1 MSKKQL
7 ILLRHAKSSWEDD
20 QLVDHDRPLND
31 RGRKAAKRI
40 GRLLLEQ
47 RIVADVVLCSTSVRT
62 RETAKIVFSKW
73 PERPEIWFR
82 SDLYHASPEQMA
94 VILAGLAD
102 QQGSAM
108 LIGHNPGFEQ
118 FLEQLTGQFVKF
130 PTAAVAVLELD
141 LEAWDQVSTATRGRL
156 VQLWKPKELT
166 ND

>member
-1 MSKKQL
+1 MLKKRL

-20 QLVDHDRPLND
+20 QLADHDRPLND

-40 GRLLLEQ
+40 GRLLLEKK
-47 RIVADVVLCSTSVRT
+47 IVADVVLCSTSVRT
-62 RETAKIVFSKW
+62 RETAEIVFAKW
-73 PERPEIWFR
+73 PARPEISFR
-82 SDLYHASPEQMA
+82 SDLYHASPEEMA
-94 VILAGLAD
+94 IILAGLAD

-118 FLEQLTGQFVKF
+118 FLEQLTGQYEQF

-141 LEAWDQVSTATRGRL
+141 LEEWGQVSTSTRGRL
-156 VQLWKPKELT
+156 VHFWKPKELT